1 MAASVNRFWC
11 ALLTLACLTACGPKN
26 VPSGDLDAAAPDVDA
41 AISTETDVAE
51 VADEQVDVL
60 IGTDA
65 TIDIAGTDAT
75 SPADVLADVA
85 LIPDIIKDVDG
96 AAFEDGFIFPALDV
110 TAGSSDGMILI
121 PAGTFWMGC
130 NEAKEPNCEPGSKP
144 QHKVT
149 LSPYY
154 IDPIEVTVAMYK
166 QCVDQGFC
174 PIPAGASPGVDTCVL
189 GQATWPSLLDRP
201 VVCVTQAAAQQFCKW
216 RGSKFD
222 LPTEAQWEMA
232 ARGSCE
238 MNGSTADDPACA
250 SKMRVYPWGDEYP
263 TCDRTVMAM
272 LWDCPPPFMAP
283 CWSAGCGATPPW
295 WVGGSKPAGDSPY
308 GVHDMAGNADEW
320 LQDGAYAYTS
330 EPQIDPVI
338 GPTAFGIVQDRGG
351 AFNDT
356 AEFLAASHRGGG
368 ILWQIHVETHG
379 LRCMRAAD

>member
-1 MAASVNRFWC
+1 MAASVSRSWC

-26 VPSGDLDAAAPDVDA
+26 VPSGDLDAAALDVDA
-41 AISTETDVAE
+41 AISAETDVAE
-51 VADEQVDVL
+51 VADEEVDVL
-60 IGTDA
+60 
-65 TIDIAGTDAT
+65 IDIAGTDAT

-96 AAFEDGFIFPALDV
+96 AVFEDGFIFPALDV

-130 NEAKEPNCEPGSKP
+130 NEVKEPNCEPGSKP

-174 PIPAGASPGVDTCVL
+174 PIPAGQSPGNDDCKL
-189 GQATWPSLLDRP
+189 GAATWPNLLDRP
-201 VVCVTQAAAQQFCKW
+201 VVCVTQAAARQFCKW
-216 RGSKFD
+216 RGNKFD
-222 LPTEAQWEMA
+222 LPTEARWEMA

-250 SKMRVYPWGDEYP
+250 SMMRVYPWGDEDP
-263 TCDRTVMAM
+263 TCERTVMG
-272 LWDCPPPFMAP
+272 LYFTCPFESPSP
-283 CWSAGCGATPPW
+283 CATTGCGADPPW
-295 WVGGSKPAGDSPY
+295 WPGGSKPAGDSPY
-308 GVHDMAGNADEW
+308 GLHDMAGNASEW
-320 LQDGAYAYTS
+320 LQDGDYAYMS

-338 GPTAFGIVQDRGG
+338 GPTAYGIVQHRGG
-351 AFNDT
+351 DFT
-356 AEFLAASHRGGG
+356 TLYPVSLTASHRGGG
-368 ILWQIHVETHG
+368 NLWQIHVNQRG
-379 LRCMRAAD
+379 LRCVRAAD